1 MQGSRFAAGSPDC
14 YSPLFQAWAQFEE
27 ICGYTSESSR
37 LIAKCAQ
44 VQNVENKRRRSVQAV
59 DVAEVAESLGYSDA
73 SLAMQGA
80 QA

>member
-1 MQGSRFAAGSPDC
+1 MQGSRFAAGSPDF

-27 ICGYTSESSR
+27 ICGNTSESAR
-37 LIAKCAQ
+37 LIAKSAQ
-44 VQNVENKRRRSVQAV
+44 VQNVEIKRRRSVQAV

-80 QA
+80 RA